1 MGTVRS
7 RLQTHQHEGF
17 HRPARPP
24 CLCQWCCSTPCER
37 SWSDLPPV
45 CLQAFP
51 GRTQEHCP
59 VKGFRSCHRLSLRLS
74 QQTSRSKGC
83 HWPSY
88 RSRYCTPSCP
98 RCLCC
103 PCCPCCPCL
112 SCPYCPRCPSLCC
125 PCCPRRPC
133 LPCPYSPRCPS
144 LCCPCCP
151 RRPCLPCPCCPRCC
165 WICCP

>member
-1 MGTVRS
+1 MGSSVRKE
-7 RLQTHQHEGF
+7 THQHEGF
-17 HRPARPP
+17 HCPARPP
-24 CLCQWCCSTPCER
+24 CIRHRCCSTPWER
-37 SWSDLPPV
+37 SWSDFPPV

-59 VKGFRSCHRLSLRLS
+59 VKGFRGCHRLSLCLS

-112 SCPYCPRCPSLCC
+112 CCPCLPCPYYPRCPSLCC
-125 PCCPRRPC
+125 PCCPRRP
-133 LPCPYSPRCPS
+133 S
-144 LCCPCCP
+144 
-151 RRPCLPCPCCPRCC
+151 LPCPCCPCCC
-165 WICCP
+165 WIRCP